1 MDGVPFSSLNNGHRI
16 VAGLDIIRSLSD
28 LYGISCPV
36 FIDNSESVNEE
47 NFPAMDAQMI
57 HLVVTGDKEL
67 KVEREDK

>member
-47 NFPAMDAQMI
+47 NFPEMDAQMI

-67 KVEREDK
+67 RVESEDR